1 MQNVIDSIA
10 LVICTR
16 NRPNFISGLLENLGS
31 LTTVPGK
38 ILIVDSSEDDL
49 TLQLVKSSRLNVAK
63 KVLYIKSAP
72 GLPHQ
77 RNEGVRTILS
87 SNDFN
92 QVRIVSFTDDDCR
105 LSTDYFEHL
114 SNLLEANLHFSAV
127 TGILVPSRRLEPS
140 LLRRIFLLESRSS
153 GSVLKSGCTT
163 PIQCTHGLCEVEWM
177 PGGSMNIKRAALEST
192 QFDSQLRMYGE
203 DLKMSLMLK
212 KYGPLLAHAKMEYKH
227 LEATAGKDN
236 LVDVISFTDGIRW
249 QLARDFS
256 DQIKRKYVLWS
267 IFGSIIANSIRYFK
281 PSENSKDGKAILRG
295 HLVFLLRLVGKK
307 QYIQTN
313 Q

>member
-1 MQNVIDSIA
+1 MQNSIDSIA

-16 NRPNFISGLLENLGS
+16 NRSNFMSGLLENLDS

-49 TLQLVKSSRLNVAK
+49 TLQIITSSKFYVAK

-77 RNEGVRTILS
+77 RNEGIRTILS

-105 LSTDYFEHL
+105 LSIDYFEHL
-114 SNLLEANLHFSAV
+114 STLLEENLHFSAV
-127 TGILVPSRRLEPS
+127 TGVLVPFTRLEPS
-140 LLRRIFLLESRSS
+140 LLRRIFLLDSRAS

-163 PIQCTHGLCEVEWM
+163 PIECLHGVCKVDWI
-177 PGGSMNIKRAALEST
+177 PGGSMNITRTALESIE
-192 QFDSQLRMYGE
+192 FDGQLRMYGE

-212 KYGPLLAHAKMEYKH
+212 KYGPLLAHARMEYQH
-227 LEATAGKDN
+227 LEATSGKDK
-236 LVDVISFTDGIRW
+236 LEDVISFTDGIRW
-249 QLARDFS
+249 QLSVEFPG
-256 DQIKRKYVLWS
+256 QIQRKQILWS
-267 IFGSIIANSIRYFK
+267 IFGSVIANLIGSFK
-281 PSENSKDGKAILRG
+281 RKQQNQDSRAILVG
-295 HLVFLLRLVGKK
+295 HLRFLQRLVVGKPYVQK
-307 QYIQTN
+307 NT
-313 Q
+313 

>member
-1 MQNVIDSIA
+1 M
-10 LVICTR
+10 L
-16 NRPNFISGLLENLGS
+16 GLLQNLDS
-31 LTTVPGK
+31 LTTIPGK
-38 ILIVDSSEDDL
+38 ILIVDSSDDDS
-49 TLQLVKSSRLNVAK
+49 TLQLVTLSKLSMVGRI
-63 KVLYIKSAP
+63 LYIKSLP
-72 GLPHQ
+72 GLPNQ
-77 RNEGVRTILS
+77 RNEGVRRILS
-87 SNDFN
+87 NREFD

-105 LSTDYFEHL
+105 LSEDYFEHL
-114 SNLLEANLHFSAV
+114 SSLAESNMHFSGI
-127 TGILVPSRRLEPS
+127 TGVLIPGKRAESNLW
-140 LLRRIFLLESRSS
+140 RRIFLLDSKSS
-153 GSVLKSGCTT
+153 GTVLKSGCTT

-177 PGGSMNIKRAALEST
+177 PGGSMNIKRGALEST

-249 QLARDFS
+249 QLARDFPG
-256 DQIKRKYVLWS
+256 QIKRKYVLWS

-281 PSENSKDGKAILRG
+281 PMENSKDGKAILRG